1 MFKNNPNRSVRY
13 KFLKDIS
20 IILFIS
26 TCVLSAVIA
35 VNVGTILEKA
45 LTNKALSFAT
55 NIAKR
60 NENAL
65 IMSGSTKMNTV
76 YSELI
81 TDEDIIYTIIKDDSG
96 KILTTQFESI
106 NFKWPELKNIL
117 PLLSRDSNLSDIIET
132 IKRHVAVKEISIP
145 IMIGTDTMGSVSI
158 GMSRQNI
165 NNQIARTALF
175 VIILNLIAA
184 CVLGAVLFT
193 TSKKTIM
200 DPIIELGH
208 AASRLA
214 KGDLSTQVKI
224 TSQGEI
230 QMLVNSFN
238 QMAENLQKTT
248 VSKDYVNDI
257 IGSMV
262 DALIVVNS
270 DLCIEKINHS
280 TCALTGYH
288 EHELI
293 GNPLS
298 TIIATGVQDFHR
310 ELQRLRRFEATQ
322 IENYETYFRAKDGKA
337 IPILFNGSAI
347 QDKKGT
353 INNIVCVARDITE
366 LKLAEESLKTSE
378 RRFRSIIEHATEG
391 IMVIDAET
399 RLIRYANPEICRI
412 LGFSV
417 QEFLSHTLA
426 DLIINEEQS
435 VSAVETQTHLD
446 GSMHTSERTFQKKNG
461 SPVRM
466 SINSVQMEFDGRP
479 SQVGFF
485 SNISEK
491 RRIEEERQK
500 LQRLESIGTLAGG
513 IAHDFNNQ
521 LQGIFGYISMAKMN
535 LDQKQ
540 KSLAMLE
547 QAEKTLHQ
555 SVNLS
560 NQLLTFSKG
569 GKPLTKLID
578 LKPVIENAVRFSL
591 SGSRIEQVLSIA
603 NDLASVEVDEGQIS
617 QVLQN
622 IVLNAEQAMQLGGR
636 ITIVAKNE
644 KTGDAPSLLGLR
656 EGNFVAIT
664 IQDQGIGIP
673 PEHLE
678 RIFDPYFT
686 TKKKGSG
693 LGLATSYSIM
703 RNHGGA
709 ITVSSTLGK
718 GSKFTVYI
726 PASDAPLEQIIPMRQ
741 RESTRKARILIMD
754 DEQVV
759 RDVSRELIRELGHEV
774 EVAKH
779 GQEALEKYQGALTE
793 GKPFDIVI
801 LDLTIRGGMGGVET
815 VQELLKRDP
824 QVKAVVSSGYSD
836 DAATANYMSQGFKAS
851 LKKPYDINALR
862 GALNEIL
869 NS

>member
-1 MFKNNPNRSVRY
+1 MFNNNPNISVRY

-20 IILFIS
+20 IILSIS
-26 TCVLSAVIA
+26 TCVLSTVIA
-35 VNVGTILEKA
+35 INVGTILEKA

-65 IMSGSTKMNTV
+65 IMSGSIKMNSV

-81 TDEDIIYTIIKDDSG
+81 TDEDIIYTLIKDDNG

-132 IKRHVAVKEISIP
+132 IKRHAAVKEISVP
-145 IMIGTDTMGSVSI
+145 IMIGTDVMGSVSI

-165 NNQIARTALF
+165 NKQIVKTALF
-175 VIILNLIAA
+175 VIVLNLIAA
-184 CVLGAVLFT
+184 CILGAIFFI

-200 DPIIELGH
+200 DPITELGH

-214 KGDLSTQVKI
+214 KGDLSTQVKV
-224 TSQGEI
+224 TSLGEI

-238 QMAENLQKTT
+238 QMAEDLQKTT
-248 VSKDYVNDI
+248 VSKDFVNDI
-257 IGSMV
+257 IGNMV
-262 DALIVVNS
+262 DALIVVNP

-288 EHELI
+288 EHDLI

-298 TIIATGVQDFHR
+298 TIIAAGDQDFLR
-310 ELQRLRRFEATQ
+310 ELQGLRRVEAAQ
-322 IENYETYFRAKDGKA
+322 IENYKTYIKAKDGKI

-347 QDKKGT
+347 KNEMGV
-353 INNIVCVARDITE
+353 INSIVCVARDITE
-366 LKLAEESLKTSE
+366 LKLAEESLKASE

-399 RLIRYANPEICRI
+399 MQIRYANPEICRV
-412 LGFSV
+412 LGFSE
-417 QEFLSHTLA
+417 QEFLSHTA
-426 DLIINEEQS
+426 TELIVKEEQS
-435 VSAVETQTHLD
+435 MSEAGVQAHFD
-446 GSMHTSERTFQKKNG
+446 GPMRISERTFQKKDG

-466 SINSVQMEFDGRP
+466 SINSVQMEFDGR
-479 SQVGFF
+479 SSRVGFF

-513 IAHDFNNQ
+513 IAHDFNNL

-547 QAEKTLHQ
+547 QAEKALNQ

-569 GKPLTKLID
+569 GKPLTKVLD

-603 NDLASVEVDEGQIS
+603 NDLAPVEADEGQIA

-622 IVLNAEQAMQLGGR
+622 IVLNAEQAMPLGGR
-636 ITIVAKNE
+636 ITITANNITTADV
-644 KTGDAPSLLGLR
+644 PSLLGIR
-656 EGNFVAIT
+656 EGKSVAIT

-673 PEHLE
+673 PEHLG

-686 TKKKGSG
+686 TKEKGSG

-709 ITVSSTLGK
+709 ISVSSTLGK

-726 PASDAPLEQIIPMRQ
+726 PALNAPVEQIIPIRQ
-741 RESTRKARILIMD
+741 RESAGKARILIMD
-754 DEQVV
+754 DEQIVC
-759 RDVSRELIRELGHEV
+759 DVSRELIRELGHEV

-779 GQEALEKYQGALTE
+779 GEEALKKYQGALTK
-793 GKPFDIVI
+793 GNPFDIVI
-801 LDLTIRGGMGGVET
+801 LDLTIRGGIGGVET
-815 VQELLKRDP
+815 VKELLKIDP

-836 DAATANYMSQGFKAS
+836 DAANANYISQGFKAS
-851 LKKPYDINALR
+851 LKKPYDIEALR
-862 GALNEIL
+862 EVLNKML